1 MVQTSNLPLDRLSCL
16 LKTYFLNT
24 DLKYRIKLLPV
35 SIDVYINAQYEKP
48 ANQKDDVAIQTRVK
62 KSFQRK
68 RRVQGTVVPR
78 ASAHLYVSAHPFI
91 LSLKENVNSPCK
103 PPPPCHP
110 LRFVVIVVII
120 MC

>member
-35 SIDVYINAQYEKP
+35 SIDVYINAQYEKKP

-62 KSFQRK
+62 KFSKKEESTRYRSSPSK
-68 RRVQGTVVPR
+68 RPPLCKRPPLYFVLKGKCQFPVQAPTPM
-78 ASAHLYVSAHPFI
+78 
-91 LSLKENVNSPCK
+91 
-103 PPPPCHP
+103 PPS
-110 LRFVVIVVII
+110 
-120 MC
+120 